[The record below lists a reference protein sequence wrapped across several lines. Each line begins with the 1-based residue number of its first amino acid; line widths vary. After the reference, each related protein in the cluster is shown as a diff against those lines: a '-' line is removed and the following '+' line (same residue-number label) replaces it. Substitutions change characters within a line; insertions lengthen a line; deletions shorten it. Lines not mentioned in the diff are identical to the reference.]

1 MLDLV
6 DTALILGK
14 IQFPNQN
21 EMIWE
26 KQASTTDTFV
36 TLLLSHLKNNLVNFE
51 ILNELLYVL
60 STKCTKIVNDSQ
72 N

>member
-1 MLDLV
+1 
-6 DTALILGK
+6 
-14 IQFPNQN
+14 
-21 EMIWE
+21 MIWE
-26 KQASTTDTFV
+26 MQASTSDTFV

-60 STKCTKIVNDSQ
+60 STTKCTKIVNDSQ

>member
-6 DTALILGK
+6 DNALKLGK
-14 IQFPNQN
+14 NTITHQN

-60 STKCTKIVNDSQ
+60 STKCMY
-72 N
+72 

>member
-1 MLDLV
+1 M
-6 DTALILGK
+6 
-14 IQFPNQN
+14 QFPHQN

>member
-6 DTALILGK
+6 DNTIKLGK
-14 IQFPNQN
+14 MQFPHQN

-26 KQASTTDTFV
+26 KQAST
-36 TLLLSHLKNNLVNFE
+36 LVNFE

>member
-1 MLDLV
+1 
-6 DTALILGK
+6 
-14 IQFPNQN
+14 
-21 EMIWE
+21 MIWE
-26 KQASTTDTFV
+26 KQASTTDNFV
-36 TLLLSHLKNNLVNFE
+36 ILLFSHLKNNLVNFE

>member
-1 MLDLV
+1 
-6 DTALILGK
+6 
-14 IQFPNQN
+14 
-21 EMIWE
+21 MIWE
-26 KQASTTDTFV
+26 KQASTTDTFD

-60 STKCTKIVNDSQ
+60 STKCSTKIVNDSQ